1 MIFDTQSGETRGDEA
16 RERTPW
22 YHSWPVV
29 LAACVLAPP
38 LGLVL
43 LLTRPGHEFKVLG
56 AMLVLV
62 LGATYAYLLFGPR
75 RATAPSTEAHYAEL
89 ERHRAAQH
97 NQPAPAGEAPA
108 AAAADPQAA
117 PAAAA
122 AVDPAAQAAAPGAQA
137 VDPAAQ
143 PAAPAAGQPAAA
155 PAPAAPARR
164 NYWTNFR
171 GPARDGRYDEQP
183 IRTNWQG
190 GLTQLWKQPSGGGYG
205 SFSVADGVA
214 FTIEQRRAQEVV
226 AAYNVENGRE
236 LWTHAWDALY
246 TDQTGDG
253 PRATPTWHEGRLYA
267 LGALGELRCLD
278 ARSGKLIWS
287 KNILKDN
294 GASNIQWG
302 MAASPLVVDD
312 KVVVIPGGSNGKS
325 VVAYNART
333 GERVWG
339 ALGDAA
345 SYTSP
350 MLVTLAGRRQI
361 LAVTARSV
369 AGLAPEDGSVLWVFP
384 WANSIGINVAQPI
397 VVGPSRFFVSAGYGK
412 GAALVELRDAGGK
425 LSAASVWERASMKNK
440 FNSSV
445 FLDGYVYGLDEGM
458 LTCVD
463 VATGEQKWKAR
474 GYGYGQ
480 VTLASGHLIVT
491 TEEGE
496 IALVRAT
503 PAGHTELSR
512 FPALEGRTWNCPA
525 IAGGR
530 LLVRNATQMACYKL
544 SD

>member
-1 MIFDTQSGETRGDEA
+1 MIFDTQSQEPRK
-16 RERTPW
+16 RTPW
-22 YHSWPVV
+22 Y
-29 LAACVLAPP
+29 
-38 LGLVL
+38 
-43 LLTRPGHEFKVLG
+43 LTRPV
-56 AMLVLV
+56 MLAAPVLV
-62 LGATYAYLLFGPR
+62 VVLVGVCVYLLFGASR
-75 RATAPSTEAHYAEL
+75 GATDPGTEAHYAEL
-89 ERHRAAQH
+89 ERQRAEQRAS
-97 NQPAPAGEAPA
+97 APATDAP
-108 AAAADPQAA
+108 
-117 PAAAA
+117 AA
-122 AVDPAAQAAAPGAQA
+122 AVDPQASQPADPNAQPAAT
-137 VDPAAQ
+137 DAAQ
-143 PAAPAAGQPAAA
+143 PADAGAQGTAAAPVAGQPAAA
-155 PAPAAPARR
+155 PVASAPARR

-190 GLTQLWKQPSGGGYG
+190 GLQQLWKQPSGGGYS

-214 FTIEQRRAQEVV
+214 FTIEQRRGQEVV
-226 AAYNVENGRE
+226 AAYQVETGRE

-246 TDQTGDG
+246 TDSTGDG
-253 PRATPTWHEGRLYA
+253 PRATPTWHDGRLYA

-287 KNILKDN
+287 KNILKEN
-294 GASNIQWG
+294 GASNIPWG

-312 KVVVIPGGSNGKS
+312 KVIVIPGGSNGKS
-325 VVAYNART
+325 VVAYNAKS

-339 ALGDAA
+339 ALSDTA

-350 MLVTLAGRRQI
+350 MLVTLAGRRQV
-361 LAVTARSV
+361 LAVTAQRV
-369 AGLAPEDGSVLWVFP
+369 AGIAPEDGTILWSFP

-397 VVGPSRFFVSAGYGK
+397 VVGPNRFFISSGYGK
-412 GAALVELRDAGGK
+412 GAALVEVADAGGK
-425 LSAASVWERASMKNK
+425 LSATSVWERASMKNK

-445 FLDGYVYGLDEGM
+445 LHEGYVYGLDEGM

-503 PAGHTELSR
+503 PAGHTELAR

-525 IAGGR
+525 IANGR

-544 SD
+544 TD

>member
-1 MIFDTQSGETRGDEA
+1 MFDETQPRTK
-16 RERTPW
+16 TPW
-22 YHSWPVV
+22 YFTRPVMLAAPVLVVV
-29 LAACVLAPP
+29 LV
-38 LGLVL
+38 GV
-43 LLTRPGHEFKVLG
+43 GV
-56 AMLVLV
+56 
-62 LGATYAYLLFGPR
+62 YLLFGTGHASDPG
-75 RATAPSTEAHYAEL
+75 TEAHYAEL
-89 ERHRAAQH
+89 ERQRAEQRAS
-97 NQPAPAGEAPA
+97 APSTDAP
-108 AAAADPQAA
+108 
-117 PAAAA
+117 AA
-122 AVDPAAQAAAPGAQA
+122 AVDPQASQPA
-137 VDPAAQ
+137 DPNAQ
-143 PAAPAAGQPAAA
+143 PAAPGTAPADPATAAQAAGAA
-155 PAPAAPARR
+155 PAPVAGQPTAAAAPARR

-171 GPARDGRYDEQP
+171 GPSRDGRYDEQP

-190 GLTQLWKQPSGGGYG
+190 GLQQLWKQPSGGGYS

-214 FTIEQRRAQEVV
+214 FTIEQRRGQEVV
-226 AAYNVENGRE
+226 AAYQVETGRE

-246 TDQTGDG
+246 TDSTGDG
-253 PRATPTWHEGRLYA
+253 PRSTPTWNEGRLYA

-287 KNILKDN
+287 KNILKEN
-294 GASNIQWG
+294 GASNNQWG

-312 KVVVIPGGSNGKS
+312 KVVVIPGGANGKS
-325 VVAYNART
+325 VVAYNAKT

-361 LAVTARSV
+361 LAVTARRV
-369 AGLAPEDGSVLWVFP
+369 AGIAPEDGSVLWEYP
-384 WANSIGINVAQPI
+384 WSNSIGINVAQPI
-397 VVGPSRFFVSAGYGK
+397 VVNANRFFISAGYGK
-412 GAALVELRDAGGK
+412 GAALVELTDAGGK
-425 LSAASVWERASMKNK
+425 LSAASVWEKASMKNK

-445 FLDGYVYGLDEGM
+445 LHEGYVYGLDEGM

-480 VTLASGHLIVT
+480 VVLASGHLIVT

-503 PAGHTELSR
+503 PAGHTELAR

-525 IAGGR
+525 IANGR

>member
-1 MIFDTQSGETRGDEA
+1 MIFDENQTQQKS
-16 RERTPW
+16 PW
-22 YHSWPVV
+22 YRSRMVLIVAPMLVV
-29 LAACVLAPP
+29 L
-38 LGLVL
+38 LGIV
-43 LLTRPGHEFKVLG
+43 G
-56 AMLVLV
+56 
-62 LGATYAYLLFGPR
+62 AYLLF
-75 RATAPSTEAHYAEL
+75 APPGAGNAGTEEHYAAL
-89 ERHRAAQH
+89 ERHRASQQG
-97 NQPAPAGEAPA
+97 QPAT
-108 AAAADPQAA
+108 AADPGTPPAADTQASPAADAAAQAA
-117 PAAAA
+117 PA
-122 AVDPAAQAAAPGAQA
+122 G
-137 VDPAAQ
+137 AQ
-143 PAAPAAGQPAAA
+143 PAADPATQPAAPAPAAGQPAAA
-155 PAPAAPARR
+155 QPAPARR

-190 GLTQLWKQPSGGGYG
+190 GLQQLWKQPAGGGYS

-214 FTIEQRRAQEVV
+214 YTIEQRRKQEVV
-226 AAYNVENGRE
+226 VAYQVETGRE
-236 LWTHAWDALY
+236 LWTHAWDAY
-246 TDQTGDG
+246 YGDSTGDG
-253 PRATPTWHEGRLYA
+253 PRSTPTWHEGRLYA

-278 ARSGKLIWS
+278 ARTGKLVWS
-287 KNILKDN
+287 KNILKDT
-294 GASNIQWG
+294 GASNLQWG
-302 MAASPLVVDD
+302 MAGSPLVVDD
-312 KVVVIPGGSNGKS
+312 KVIVIPGGSNGKS

-333 GERVWG
+333 GERAWG

-350 MLVTLAGRRQI
+350 MLVTLAGRRQV
-361 LAVTARSV
+361 LAVTARNV

-397 VVGPSRFFVSAGYGK
+397 VVGPDRFFVSSGYGK
-412 GAALVELRDAGGK
+412 GAALVQLTGAGGK
-425 LSAASVWERASMKNK
+425 LSAAPVWERASMKNK

-445 FLDGYVYGLDEGM
+445 LHEGHVYGLDEGM

-480 VTLASGHLIVT
+480 VVLAGGHLIVT

-503 PAGHTELSR
+503 PAGHTELAR
-512 FPALEGRTWNCPA
+512 FAALEGRTWNVPA

-544 SD
+544 TD

>member
-1 MIFDTQSGETRGDEA
+1 MIFDDKNQEA
-16 RERTPW
+16 KRRTPW
-22 YHSWPVV
+22 YLTRPVMLAAPVAVVV
-29 LAACVLAPP
+29 LAAV
-38 LGLVL
+38 GV
-43 LLTRPGHEFKVLG
+43 
-56 AMLVLV
+56 
-62 LGATYAYLLFGPR
+62 YLLFGAGG
-75 RATAPSTEAHYAEL
+75 ATDPGTEAHYAAL
-89 ERHRAAQH
+89 ERQRAEQRAQ
-97 NQPAPAGEAPA
+97 APAMADAPA
-108 AAAADPQAA
+108 AAVDPNATQPTDPNAQPAVAAGAQQPADPGAQAAGNAPAEGQPNAA

-122 AVDPAAQAAAPGAQA
+122 RSG
-137 VDPAAQ
+137 
-143 PAAPAAGQPAAA
+143 
-155 PAPAAPARR
+155 RR

-190 GLTQLWKQPSGGGYG
+190 GLQQLWKQPSGGGYS

-214 FTIEQRRAQEVV
+214 YTIEQRRGQEVV
-226 AAYNVENGRE
+226 AAYNVETGRE

-246 TDQTGDG
+246 TDSTGDG
-253 PRATPTWHEGRLYA
+253 PRSTPTWHEGRLYA

-278 ARSGKLIWS
+278 ARTGKLVWS
-287 KNILKDN
+287 KNILKET
-294 GASNIQWG
+294 GASNNQWG
-302 MAASPLVVDD
+302 MAASPLIVDD
-312 KVVVIPGGSNGKS
+312 KVVVIPGGANGKS

-350 MLVTLAGRRQI
+350 MLVTLARRRQI
-361 LAVTARSV
+361 LAVTARRV
-369 AGLAPEDGSVLWVFP
+369 AGLAPEDGAVLWEFP

-397 VVGPSRFFVSAGYGK
+397 VVGPNRFFVSAGYGK
-412 GAALVELRDAGGK
+412 GAALVELTSAGGK

-445 FLDGYVYGLDEGM
+445 LHEGHVYGLDEGM

-463 VATGEQKWKAR
+463 VSTGEQKWKAR

-480 VTLASGHLIVT
+480 VILASGHLIVT

-503 PAGHTELSR
+503 PAGHTELAR
-512 FPALEGRTWNCPA
+512 FPALEGRTWNVPA
-525 IAGGR
+525 IANGR

-544 SD
+544 TD

>member
-1 MIFDTQSGETRGDEA
+1 MFDETRA
-16 RERTPW
+16 RTKTPW
-22 YHSWPVV
+22 Y
-29 LAACVLAPP
+29 
-38 LGLVL
+38 
-43 LLTRPGHEFKVLG
+43 LTRPV
-56 AMLVLV
+56 MLAAPVLV
-62 LGATYAYLLFGPR
+62 VVLVGVGVYLLSGTG
-75 RATAPSTEAHYAEL
+75 RATAPGTEAHYAEL
-89 ERHRAAQH
+89 ERQRAAQRAS
-97 NQPAPAGEAPA
+97 APATDAPA
-108 AAAADPQAA
+108 VADPQAA
-117 PAAAA
+117 QPAGPNAQPAAA
-122 AVDPAAQAAAPGAQA
+122 DAAQPADPGAQA
-137 VDPAAQ
+137 AVTAPA
-143 PAAPAAGQPAAA
+143 AAGQPAAI
-155 PAPAAPARR
+155 PTAAPARR

-190 GLTQLWKQPSGGGYG
+190 GLPLLWKQPSGGGYS

-214 FTIEQRRAQEVV
+214 FTIEQRRGQEVV
-226 AAYNVENGRE
+226 AAYQVETGRE

-246 TDQTGDG
+246 TDSTGDG

-267 LGALGELRCLD
+267 LGATGELRCLD
-278 ARSGKLIWS
+278 ARNGRLVWS
-287 KNILKDN
+287 KNILKDA
-294 GASNIQWG
+294 GASNIPWG

-333 GERVWG
+333 GAPAWG
-339 ALGDAA
+339 ALGDTA

-361 LAVTARSV
+361 LAVTARRA
-369 AGLAPEDGSVLWVFP
+369 AGLAPEDGTVLWDFP
-384 WANSIGINVAQPI
+384 WANSIGINVSQPI
-397 VVGPSRFFVSAGYGK
+397 VVGANRFFISAGYGK
-412 GAALVELRDAGGK
+412 GAALVELSNAGGK
-425 LSAASVWERASMKNK
+425 LSAASVWEKASMKNK

-445 FLDGYVYGLDEGM
+445 LHDGYVYGLDEGL

-463 VATGEQKWKAR
+463 VSTGEQKWKAR

-480 VTLASGHLIVT
+480 VVLASGHLIVT

-503 PAGHTELSR
+503 PAGHTELAR
-512 FPALEGRTWNCPA
+512 FPALEGKTWNCPA
-525 IAGGR
+525 IANGR

>member
-1 MIFDTQSGETRGDEA
+1 MTFDTQGQEPKGQEPRKRA
-16 RERTPW
+16 PW
-22 YHSWPVV
+22 Y
-29 LAACVLAPP
+29 
-38 LGLVL
+38 
-43 LLTRPGHEFKVLG
+43 LTRPVMLAAPVLVVVLG
-56 AMLVLV
+56 GVC
-62 LGATYAYLLFGPR
+62 TYLLFGAR
-75 RATAPSTEAHYAEL
+75 HATDPGTEAHYAEL
-89 ERHRAAQH
+89 ERQRAEQRAS
-97 NQPAPAGEAPA
+97 APATDAPV
-108 AAAADPQAA
+108 AADPS
-117 PAAAA
+117 
-122 AVDPAAQAAAPGAQA
+122 
-137 VDPAAQ
+137 AAQ
-143 PAAPAAGQPAAA
+143 PADPNAQPTAQQPADAAAQTSVAPVAGQPAAA
-155 PAPAAPARR
+155 PAPAPARR

-190 GLTQLWKQPSGGGYG
+190 GLQQLWKQPSGGGYA

-214 FTIEQRRAQEVV
+214 YTIEQRRGQEVV
-226 AAYNVENGRE
+226 AAYNVETGRE

-246 TDQTGDG
+246 TDSTGDG

-287 KNILKDN
+287 KNILKEN
-294 GASNIQWG
+294 GASNIPWG

-312 KVVVIPGGSNGKS
+312 KVIVIPGGSNGKS

-333 GERVWG
+333 GAPVWG
-339 ALGDAA
+339 ALGDTA

-350 MLVTLAGRRQI
+350 MLVTLAGRRQV
-361 LAVTARSV
+361 LAVTARRV
-369 AGLAPEDGSVLWVFP
+369 AGIAPEDGTVLWDFP

-397 VVGPSRFFVSAGYGK
+397 LVGANRFFVSAGYGK
-412 GAALVELRDAGGK
+412 GAALVELTSAGGK

-445 FLDGYVYGLDEGM
+445 LHEGHVYGLDEGM

-463 VATGEQKWKAR
+463 VLTGEQKWKAR

-503 PAGHTELSR
+503 PAGHTELAR
-512 FPALEGRTWNCPA
+512 FPALEGKTWNCPA
-525 IAGGR
+525 IANGR